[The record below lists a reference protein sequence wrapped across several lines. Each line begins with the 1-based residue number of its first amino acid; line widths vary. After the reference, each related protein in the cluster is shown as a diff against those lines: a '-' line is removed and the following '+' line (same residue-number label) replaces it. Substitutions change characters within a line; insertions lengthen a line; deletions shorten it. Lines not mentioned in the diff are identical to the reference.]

1 MSNISRAQWALAV
14 LAAFAVL
21 LAPALW
27 NGYPLLQYDTGGYL
41 ARPFEG
47 YLVPSRSAPYGLF
60 LAATWKFDFWP
71 AIVVQAAATIWI
83 LALALRVNGFGGRP
97 FLLLGLIALLSLTT
111 SLALIASTLLTD
123 IFAGLGLLAL
133 YLVIVKGGMLSWRER
148 AALVAFTGFCG
159 STHTATIAVLFALA
173 AALLLVLWFARAL
186 PAGSLRRGAL
196 ALVLGVLMTFA
207 ANFAVSGR
215 AAWTPGGYGIV
226 FGRLLQDG
234 LVTRYLDEH
243 CPDPA
248 LKLCP
253 YRDRLPDSAD
263 AFLWGDGVFNTL
275 GRFAGMNEE
284 MRAIVL
290 GSLRDHPWLNVKAAA
305 IASARQLVY
314 VASGEGVLNI
324 IWHTY
329 GIIERY
335 TPSAVPGMRAAR
347 QQRGE
352 WSFET
357 INMVHIPAALISVAL
372 LPVFV
377 GLALRN
383 RRFGDLDWLA
393 VTILLALLANAAICG
408 VLSNPHNR
416 YGARLAWAA
425 TIAAALLLP
434 RQLSRRSG
442 SALIREAHP

>member
-1 MSNISRAQWALAV
+1 
-14 LAAFAVL
+14 
-21 LAPALW
+21 
-27 NGYPLLQYDTGGYL
+27 
-41 ARPFEG
+41 
-47 YLVPSRSAPYGLF
+47 
-60 LAATWKFDFWP
+60 
-71 AIVVQAAATIWI
+71 
-83 LALALRVNGFGGRP
+83 
-97 FLLLGLIALLSLTT
+97 
-111 SLALIASTLLTD
+111 
-123 IFAGLGLLAL
+123 
-133 YLVIVKGGMLSWRER
+133 
-148 AALVAFTGFCG
+148 
-159 STHTATIAVLFALA
+159 
-173 AALLLVLWFARAL
+173 
-186 PAGSLRRGAL
+186 
-196 ALVLGVLMTFA
+196 
-207 ANFAVSGR
+207 
-215 AAWTPGGYGIV
+215 
-226 FGRLLQDG
+226 
-234 LVTRYLDEH
+234 
-243 CPDPA
+243 
-248 LKLCP
+248 
-253 YRDRLPDSAD
+253 
-263 AFLWGDGVFNTL
+263 
-275 GRFAGMNEE
+275 